1 MTHVSSSSYTLHI
14 LRILRILSSVYMY
27 TCRHLP
33 TYIHTCMHTYRSRAG
48 TSLDKS
54 ASEHRGINLEML
66 LGKKSET
73 FSKKIL
79 KKEI

>member
-1 MTHVSSSSYTLHI
+1 
-14 LRILRILSSVYMY
+14 
-27 TCRHLP
+27 
-33 TYIHTCMHTYRSRAG
+33 MHTYRSRAG